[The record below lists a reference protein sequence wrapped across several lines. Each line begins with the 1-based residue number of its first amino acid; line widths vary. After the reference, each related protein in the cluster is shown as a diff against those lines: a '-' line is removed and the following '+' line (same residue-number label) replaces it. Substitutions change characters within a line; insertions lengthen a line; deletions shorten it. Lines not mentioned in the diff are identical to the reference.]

1 MPMKPGPE
9 KREQGRYKTFTRRSA
24 ILVGGQG
31 MLLSALIARLYYL
44 QVIRAEEYRM
54 LAEDNRISMRLL
66 APQRGLIVDHNGE
79 IVAGNVQNYRVLLV
93 PEQAKRTGEKLTASA
108 DRTLQAL
115 AKVIPIDDFQKQKV
129 IREVGRRREFVPITV
144 TENLTW
150 EEFSSVNV
158 HAPELPGVVP
168 DVGETR
174 YYPLGPTLAHVVG
187 YVAPVAD
194 NDVMD
199 DPVLELPGFRIGR
212 SGVERYSDLTLRGK
226 AGTSHVEVNAHGRE
240 IRELQRSA
248 GRPGKEVA
256 ITIDTQ
262 LQTFATNR
270 MGEESAGAAV
280 LDVHNGDILALVST
294 PSFDPLKF
302 AFGLSKDEW
311 DGLVRH
317 PRKPLLNKAVTGQYP
332 PGSTFK
338 MVVALAA
345 LEAGIIN
352 PGHRVYCPG
361 FTVLG
366 DRKFHCWK
374 KGGHGELTLAEG
386 IEQSCDCY
394 FYDLGRRVG
403 IDRIAEMGNRFGLGQ
418 IHEIGLGTERPG
430 LMPTRDWKLKK
441 VGEAWQAGENLVAA
455 IGQGFVLTTPLQL
468 ALMTAIIAN
477 GGVRISPRL
486 VLPQE
491 ETAPRMEPVAFD
503 PESDPRSLKLSQA
516 NLAAVRDGM
525 FRVVNAA
532 RGTGYGARIKDK
544 GFEYAGKS
552 GTAQVR
558 GISVAERDQGLPAI
572 DKIPWEYRDHAL
584 FVGFAPYTAP
594 RYACA
599 VVVEHGGGGSS
610 VSGPMVRD
618 ILLQAQKTDSARR
631 KTRQVAEIAPPN
643 RG

>member
-1 MPMKPGPE
+1 M
-9 KREQGRYKTFTRRSA
+9 Q
-24 ILVGGQG
+24 
-31 MLLSALIARLYYL
+31 
-44 QVIRAEEYRM
+44 
-54 LAEDNRISMRLL
+54 
-66 APQRGLIVDHNGE
+66 H
-79 IVAGNVQNYRVLLV
+79 
-93 PEQAKRTGEKLTASA
+93 
-108 DRTLQAL
+108 
-115 AKVIPIDDFQKQKV
+115 
-129 IREVGRRREFVPITV
+129 
-144 TENLTW
+144 
-150 EEFSSVNV
+150 
-158 HAPELPGVVP
+158 
-168 DVGETR
+168 
-174 YYPLGPTLAHVVG
+174 
-187 YVAPVAD
+187 
-194 NDVMD
+194 
-199 DPVLELPGFRIGR
+199 
-212 SGVERYSDLTLRGK
+212 
-226 AGTSHVEVNAHGRE
+226 AHGNTR
-240 IRELQRSA
+240 
-248 GRPGKEVA
+248 G
-256 ITIDTQ
+256 DT
-262 LQTFATNR
+262 
-270 MGEESAGAAV
+270 
-280 LDVHNGDILALVST
+280 
-294 PSFDPLKF
+294 
-302 AFGLSKDEW
+302 
-311 DGLVRH
+311 
-317 PRKPLLNKAVTGQYP
+317 
-332 PGSTFK
+332 
-338 MVVALAA
+338 
-345 LEAGIIN
+345 
-352 PGHRVYCPG
+352 
-361 FTVLG
+361 
-366 DRKFHCWK
+366 
-374 KGGHGELTLAEG
+374 
-386 IEQSCDCY
+386 
-394 FYDLGRRVG
+394 G

-418 IHEIGLGTERPG
+418 IQEIGLGTERPG

-491 ETAPRMEPVAFD
+491 ETAPRLEPVAFD